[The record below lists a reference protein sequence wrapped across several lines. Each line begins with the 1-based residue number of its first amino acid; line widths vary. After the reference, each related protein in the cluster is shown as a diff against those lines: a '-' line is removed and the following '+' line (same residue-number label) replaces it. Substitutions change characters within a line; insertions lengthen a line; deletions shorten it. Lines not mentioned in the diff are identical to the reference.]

1 MPMAATT
8 ELGAPRAALGLGAP
22 AVPRA
27 PPTWLR
33 RLGDVAVGPYLHSL
47 LAAGLDPIVASSPSL
62 NRHTAPAPPQ
72 LARGGESLPQQ
83 FSRAECAQGLATA
96 TVQTYDS
103 YTLGA
108 HGPESDIDLLCLGP
122 CIATLQY
129 HFFVVLRPSVVYWIL
144 WGLSREWL
152 GHSYNLLSPL
162 TSLGIVTI
170 SAMCSARDSASP
182 SSQIVMHWANAV
194 AYEQSVPQGLATATV
209 LTYDSYT
216 LGAHGPESDID
227 LLCLGP

>member
-83 FSRAECAQGLATA
+83 FSRAGELRPGGSTLIGFPLPFRVSEFFPTNSCALC
-96 TVQTYDS
+96 
-103 YTLGA
+103 
-108 HGPESDIDLLCLGP
+108 HGP
-122 CIATLQY
+122 
-129 HFFVVLRPSVVYWIL
+129 VLE
-144 WGLSREWL
+144 G
-152 GHSYNLLSPL
+152 
-162 TSLGIVTI
+162 
-170 SAMCSARDSASP
+170 
-182 SSQIVMHWANAV
+182 
-194 AYEQSVPQGLATATV
+194 
-209 LTYDSYT
+209 
-216 LGAHGPESDID
+216 
-227 LLCLGP
+227 